1 MTDQILNQ
9 WQNNFFQVPNA
20 IYDNRHLGAYEIAI
34 LLYLFRLANEGTAFP
49 SITNIATTVQCS
61 RPKVIS
67 TITELI
73 AKKYIL
79 KTKRKKANGDQ
90 ASNIYTLLDPKRVV
104 NEINQSSQS
113 GLPPLVNDINHP
125 SKPDLL
131 GVVNEVDCI
140 NTNITNT
147 NLYIKIVG
155 YLNTNA
161 DTKYRATT
169 KRTQQLIKA
178 RLDEGFSEEDF
189 QQVIIK
195 KCREWKKDPQFAQY
209 LRPETLFGA
218 KFESYLNQKGG
229 MRDVTASTASGNTR
243 SCDSNQQ
250 LEGLF

>member
-1 MTDQILNQ
+1 MADQILNQ
-9 WQNNFFQVPNA
+9 WQNHFFQVPNA
-20 IYDNRHLGAYEIAI
+20 VYDNKQLGAYEIAV
-34 LLYLFRLANEGTAFP
+34 LLYLFRLSNESMAFP
-49 SITNIATTVQCS
+49 SITNIATTIQCS

-67 TITELI
+67 TINDLI
-73 AKKYIL
+73 DKKYIL

-90 ASNIYTLLDPKRVV
+90 ASNIYTLLNPQKVV
-104 NEINQSSQS
+104 NEINQSSNS
-113 GLPPLVNDINHP
+113 DLPPLVNDVNHP

-147 NLYIKIVG
+147 NLYINIVE

-178 RLDEGFSEEDF
+178 RLDEGFNEDDF
-189 QQVIIK
+189 KRVIIK
-195 KCREWKKDPQFAQY
+195 KCRDWKNNPKFAQY
-209 LRPETLFGA
+209 LRPETLFGS

-229 MRDVTASTASGNTR
+229 IGNVATPTIGGHTR
-243 SCDSNQQ
+243 SCDPNQQ